1 MPERDAHRADGGN
14 GQGGSLINAVGLQ
27 QGGVPAQEHEGRD
40 VLPGGD
46 EEKDE
51 RAPAVLGITEH
62 HAELLGHGRLAG
74 LFGTRLFPPL
84 R

>member
-62 HAELLGHGRLAG
+62 HAELLGSRTSCWIVRHAP
-74 LFGTRLFPPL
+74 FPPL